1 MGERFQLMARKQD
14 VRSRIERLRRQLEHE
29 RSLGERANLRRLRTL
44 ENQLERLMAEEY
56 NLRVAIDQSR

>member
-29 RSLGERANLRRLRTL
+29 RSLG
-44 ENQLERLMAEEY
+44 
-56 NLRVAIDQSR
+56 